1 MSLSFYWTTHY
12 LYYVVPV
19 VSCSKGGGPIRTML
33 SVYYK
38 RLEQSTLGC
47 SNLEH
52 FTYVSSICIVLIGTD
67 CYFNISSIVLRIW
80 TLLWSFSIIYSRFF
94 IEIVFPTPICLFL
107 TDFLGLQIYLICSE
121 VNVCNTTIY
130 HYLEIG
136 QWPQEHPKNWFVKE
150 TCNFKV
156 FL

>member
-1 MSLSFYWTTHY
+1 
-12 LYYVVPV
+12 
-19 VSCSKGGGPIRTML
+19 ML

-121 VNVCNTTIY
+121 VNVCNTKRSTITWR
-130 HYLEIG
+130 LVSDL
-136 QWPQEHPKNWFVKE
+136 KNIQKIDLSRKPAILKCFCSKMVHK
-150 TCNFKV
+150 CYQF
-156 FL
+156 